1 VLNLWEEIMRSVKK
15 VALVLLSLFFV
26 CSSADAKEFILG
38 VELPLTG
45 AFARVGKG
53 THEGI
58 VTGVEMFNKKHPGNT
73 IKLITIDDESSP
85 AKAVAAVEKLAA
97 QGVPAITGGYGSNSI
112 GPASNAA
119 DKAGIV
125 YMTSGGVANELTS
138 RGLKHFFRTNGTDGY
153 TSAITGLLSDA
164 MKVKSVSIIASS
176 LQSCAE
182 LGNNVEKA
190 LKARGIKVAMH
201 RYDPATTDFKSIV
214 NKVKLQD
221 RSEAIFMSSMEN
233 DYVGIIRAAKVLR
246 PNLKAVVGVWSLATT
261 KMASEFPD
269 LMQNVYGA
277 AMLPYPADFRDK
289 EGKEFAAAY
298 KRLYKKDPDYLAQ
311 FGYVQV
317 QILGEAMLRAEAK
330 GTLAKGGLADEVRKT
345 RLNTLVGPVSFDK
358 TGDNQSFEQRM
369 GQHQNGKIPIVYPK
383 EHASGYMNFP
393 AVPW

>member
-1 VLNLWEEIMRSVKK
+1 MNQGIRTLVAAGFVLTMGLSSVE
-15 VALVLLSLFFV
+15 AREFLV
-26 CSSADAKEFILG
+26 G

-45 AFARVGKG
+45 SFARVGKG
-53 THEGI
+53 TLEGI
-58 VTGVEMFNKKHPGNT
+58 KTGVEIFNKKHPGHT

-85 AKAVAAVEKLAA
+85 AKAVAAVEKLADSKVLA
-97 QGVPAITGGYGSNSI
+97 VAGGYGSNSI

-119 DKAGIV
+119 EKAGLV
-125 YMTSGGVANELTS
+125 YLTSGGVANELTS

-153 TSAITGLLSDA
+153 THAISGLLA
-164 MKVKSVSIIASS
+164 EKMKVKSVSILASS

-182 LGNNVEKA
+182 LGENVEKSLRA
-190 LKARGIKVAMH
+190 KGVKVTLH
-201 RYDPATTDFKSIV
+201 RYEPSTTDFKALI

-233 DYVGIIRAAKVLR
+233 DYVGIIRAAKVMK
-246 PNLKAVVGVWSLATT
+246 PDLKAVVGVWSLATA
-261 KMASEFPD
+261 KMAKEFPD

-277 AMLPYPADFRDK
+277 AMLPYPADFK
-289 EGKEFAAAY
+289 NVEGIEFSEAY
-298 KRLYKKDPDYLAQ
+298 KRLYKQEPDYLAQ

-345 RLNTLVGPVSFDK
+345 KLKTLIGPVSFDK
-358 TGDNQSFEQRM
+358 GGDNPSFEQRM
-369 GQHQNGKIPIVYPK
+369 GQHQNGKIPIVYPS
-383 EHASGYMNFP
+383 EHATGKMNYP